1 MFNLFNSLIRDNRE
15 KAILAVEQTAK
26 VREEKANNFAKN
38 SEERNR
44 FLVESQ
50 AVLRTDRAKVN
61 ATFDAAELKARQALL
76 IQLTADEES
85 AAIQSA
91 QNVANLRVLEITD
104 IATNEAE
111 KALFLK
117 QSAERLEMDLA
128 AIRKQFADKRKDEG
142 LAERQEVFDAESALL
157 ESNIMREQAAL
168 NTELELDRQR
178 FAALSSTEEEITAF
192 KESQDEK
199 RLTAELAY
207 QIQRLQL
214 VRDFNTAISEE
225 EVAALDAQIV
235 LLQSKL
241 QGVGAKIK
249 GTAKK
254 DSEDGDGLF
263 GLLGFSKDQQS
274 NIQAVQGALEE
285 VTGLISSA
293 LAERVAIL
301 DEEVQKRKES
311 VEEKQIDLT
320 NEIELNKLGK
330 ASNIELAKEALA
342 EEKKARDKAE
352 SEKKEAAKAQFAVDT
367 ALQAS
372 NLATA
377 ISGLYASLS
386 GLPFGIGVAL
396 ATVLSG
402 VMIGSFVGSKV
413 QAANAAGFAEGGF
426 FGYTGDG
433 GKHQESNALGS
444 KPYNYHRGE
453 YILDAETTSDL
464 GLNNMPMSEAR
475 GMLMGSSMSDSLPN
489 PLSVKK
495 KNKSINKK
503 IANQSGISSKR
514 LQASYNA
521 GVKDALS
528 KQTKVLEAIRDK
540 PVVLPLGN
548 GKNKLI
554 YPGKTILDTDTRAK

>member
-1 MFNLFNSLIRDNRE
+1 M
-15 KAILAVEQTAK
+15 
-26 VREEKANNFAKN
+26 
-38 SEERNR
+38 
-44 FLVESQ
+44 
-50 AVLRTDRAKVN
+50 
-61 ATFDAAELKARQALL
+61 
-76 IQLTADEES
+76 
-85 AAIQSA
+85 
-91 QNVANLRVLEITD
+91 
-104 IATNEAE
+104 
-111 KALFLK
+111 
-117 QSAERLEMDLA
+117 
-128 AIRKQFADKRKDEG
+128 
-142 LAERQEVFDAESALL
+142 
-157 ESNIMREQAAL
+157 
-168 NTELELDRQR
+168 
-178 FAALSSTEEEITAF
+178 
-192 KESQDEK
+192 
-199 RLTAELAY
+199 AY

-225 EVAALDAQIV
+225 EVAAFDAQIV

-352 SEKKEAAKAQFAVDT
+352 AEKKEAAKAQFAVDT

-433 GKHQESNALGS
+433 GKYQESNALGS

-514 LQASYNA
+514 LQASSNA